1 MKANFE
7 TGLKICGHCK
17 REPPIEMFY
26 KSSRTSDGLSCSCN
40 DCRKEYRQ
48 SQSGREV
55 SKKARIKHTQ
65 KYSEKYKQIRQ
76 TEEWKEKHRNYN
88 HTEKGREGERLR
100 SKRRRELGKV
110 SELHKRRYQ
119 TDLNYKTTFLLRGR
133 FHKILKGKIKSDH
146 TLDLLGCSIDEL
158 KAHLE
163 MQFEPGMTWD
173 NLGKG
178 EGKWQIDHIIPCSYF
193 DLTKEENQRICFNY
207 RNLQPLWASENNTK
221 KAKVPDNVEEIVEF
235 LRKEINNEIL
245 YRN

>member
-17 REPPIEMFY
+17 RELPIEMFY

-65 KYSEKYKQIRQ
+65 KYSE
-76 TEEWKEKHRNYN
+76 
-88 HTEKGREGERLR
+88 
-100 SKRRRELGKV
+100 
-110 SELHKRRYQ
+110 
-119 TDLNYKTTFLLRGR
+119 
-133 FHKILKGKIKSDH
+133 
-146 TLDLLGCSIDEL
+146 
-158 KAHLE
+158 
-163 MQFEPGMTWD
+163 
-173 NLGKG
+173 
-178 EGKWQIDHIIPCSYF
+178 
-193 DLTKEENQRICFNY
+193 
-207 RNLQPLWASENNTK
+207 NNTK